1 MMKKCRYHKSMKS
14 AYFRISSCLI
24 GSILVCITVA
34 AAFGADASVSNAAPV
49 KNDAAGQ
56 GSSVRVETVAGEIP
70 KTVRLYSFDQIPD
83 SAEIREAI
91 ISSWLS
97 APIAK
102 VIKKAPELHTD
113 SKGNTF
119 TVSGAYAENSK
130 DVYIIS
136 IVPNLT
142 DYSLPDHNLVA
153 QGTWML
159 YRKVD
164 TGAPLL
170 IKIYPRENPALSV
183 VLRPASQKAYS
194 GKSFIDICLF
204 NAYVRKDI
212 AIGVPFE
219 TLYHLSLL
227 RLKILSQ
234 SIIPWDLFNPPR
246 DNSAVRR
253 MSRIVENLRYRLVWL
268 KDACFDHNGK
278 PVHISNSEPQTE
290 LEITAAL
297 NIDQL
302 RSEVIG
308 GVDSAGFAKWIIDG
322 IIRPVA
328 GQGTLVEALKR
339 ETDVPKT
346 HFTRPYLNT
355 ENIFFGLD
363 WIRNLGAAALS
374 LNLKRTV
381 YPDSSGLDVNSCP
394 FALTDA
400 AIPVGTSI
408 KSKSVQQPAFLGYQR
423 YAGYQT
429 SYLLPLLYY
438 FTLVQPDHFYLACIS
453 TASSAE
459 ELRMY
464 DRIAVFFPYFDEL
477 GEFHL
482 DIYENGNPI
491 PVDEFIE
498 KNKDSYT
505 AMIRVRAP
513 EEGLFNP

>member
-1 MMKKCRYHKSMKS
+1 MKS
-14 AYFRISSCLI
+14 VCFRIPSYLI
-24 GSILVCITVA
+24 GSILVCISIA
-34 AAFGADASVSNAAPV
+34 AAFGADASTPNSTAVKKDVESKEPV
-49 KNDAAGQ
+49 IT
-56 GSSVRVETVAGEIP
+56 VETVADENP
-70 KTVRLYSFDQIPD
+70 KTVRLYPFDQIPD

-91 ISSWLS
+91 AASWFS
-97 APIAK
+97 APIDK
-102 VIKKAPELHTD
+102 VIKKTPELHTD
-113 SKGNTF
+113 SKGNMF
-119 TVSGAYAENSK
+119 TVSGKYAEDSK

-136 IVPNLT
+136 IIPNLT
-142 DYSLPDHNLVA
+142 DYSLPEHNLVP

-159 YRKVD
+159 YRKAD

-183 VLRPASQKAYS
+183 SLRPASQKAYS

-219 TLYHLSLL
+219 TLYHISLL
-227 RLKILSQ
+227 RLKALSQ

-246 DNSAVRR
+246 DNSSVKT
-253 MSRIVENLRYRLVWL
+253 MSRIVENLRYRLVRV
-268 KDACFDHNGK
+268 KDGCFDHNGK
-278 PVHISNSEPQTE
+278 PVHISNSQPQTE
-290 LEITAAL
+290 LEITAAM
-297 NIDQL
+297 NIDQI
-302 RSEVIG
+302 RSEIIG
-308 GVDSAGFAKWIIDG
+308 GVDSAGFAKWVIDG
-322 IIRPVA
+322 IIRPIA
-328 GQGTLVEALKR
+328 GQGTVVESLKR
-339 ETDVPKT
+339 ETDAPKT
-346 HFTRPYLNT
+346 HFTRPYLDT

-374 LNLKRTV
+374 LNLNRTV

-400 AIPVGTSI
+400 AIPMGLSAKTGAV
-408 KSKSVQQPAFLGYQR
+408 KQPAFLGYQR

-438 FTLVQPDHFYLACIS
+438 FTIVEPDHFYLACIS
-453 TASSAE
+453 TVSSAT

-464 DRIAVFFPYFDEL
+464 DRVAVFFPYFDSL

-482 DIYENGNPI
+482 DIYEDGELI

-505 AMIRVRAP
+505 AMVRVRAP
-513 EEGLFNP
+513 EKGLFNP